1 MPEAEKRKY
10 LLLIFLDYRPLNR
23 VFVQNKINVLFF
35 LRWKI
40 FHAVPEKIKTI
51 VLCGSTVFFKDQPEL
66 LFFQKGT
73 KEFGRS
79 KSCKFFDPKRKAV
92 VGPPDPAAQDHPVT
106 AGSHGKNDQRIFDDQ
121 VSAYK
126 KTGAHLFI
134 QNNRTVLFCGRRGCM
149 YHHIP
154 VSLGNL

>member
-1 MPEAEKRKY
+1 MQYRKNKNHCPVRKY
-10 LLLIFLDYRPLNR
+10 SIFQRPAR
-23 VFVQNKINVLFF
+23 
-35 LRWKI
+35 
-40 FHAVPEKIKTI
+40 A
-51 VLCGSTVFFKDQPEL
+51 S
-66 LFFQKGT
+66 FFQKGT

-134 QNNRTVLFCGRRGCM
+134 QNNRTVLFVGVGAVCTTTFQSPSEIFNGLRSINAVQTQFCTG
-149 YHHIP
+149 
-154 VSLGNL
+154 STWKG